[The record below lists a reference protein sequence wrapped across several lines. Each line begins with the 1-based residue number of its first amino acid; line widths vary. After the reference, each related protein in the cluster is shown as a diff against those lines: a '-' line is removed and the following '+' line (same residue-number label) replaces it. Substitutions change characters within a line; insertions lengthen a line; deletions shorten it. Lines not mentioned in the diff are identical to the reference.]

1 MKRILAIGRV
11 RNGGAVEITAP
22 TLEERLAMQ
31 MERNAQVI
39 ERNRARLAEIDA
51 MHRDLDALQREPNS
65 FTCSGNLD
73 ELLDALDENP
83 GLDYSTQP
91 WKW

>member
-1 MKRILAIGRV
+1 MKRIIAVGRIT
-11 RNGGAVEITAP
+11 RGRVEITRP
-22 TLEERLAMQ
+22 TLDEQIAINE
-31 MERNAQVI
+31 AQI
-39 ERNRARLAEIDA
+39 ARNREIIA
-51 MHRDLDALQREPNS
+51 MHADLDALQREPNS
-65 FTCSGNLD
+65 FTCTGNLD

>member
-39 ERNRARLAEIDA
+39 ERNRATLAEIDA
-51 MHRDLDALQREPNS
+51 MHADLDALLAGKPVGYKLTAAQLAE
-65 FTCSGNLD
+65 LD
-73 ELLDALDENP
+73 DEQP
-83 GLDYSTQP
+83 GDEYRWL
-91 WKW
+91 W

>member
-39 ERNRARLAEIDA
+39 ERNRETLA
-51 MHRDLDALQREPNS
+51 MHADLDALLAGKPVAYRLTAAQLAE
-65 FTCSGNLD
+65 LD
-73 ELLDALDENP
+73 DEQP
-83 GLDYSTQP
+83 GDECRWL
-91 WKW
+91 W

>member
-51 MHRDLDALQREPNS
+51 MHADLDALLAGKPVGYRLTAAQVEEIENERP
-65 FTCSGNLD
+65 GD
-73 ELLDALDENP
+73 E
-83 GLDYSTQP
+83 GR
-91 WKW
+91 WWW